1 MKRHVVFAAVSLLG
15 FSLMFASLLF
25 GLGCSP
31 ISAVAERQPD
41 EMLFERAIAA
51 AAQKHF
57 SVARLTLQTLVNTYP
72 DSDYSDKAKAVS
84 NRIAP
89 CGDGTTSPDCE
100 IAEHSWP
107 NCVKLIP

>member
-1 MKRHVVFAAVSLLG
+1 MFAALL
-15 FSLMFASLLF
+15 S

-31 ISAVAERQPD
+31 ISAVSERQPD
-41 EMLFERAIAA
+41 EMLFERGIAA

-72 DSDYSDKAKAVS
+72 DSEYTNKATAVC
-84 NRIAP
+84 NQIAA
-89 CGDGTTSPDCE
+89 CGDGISSPDCE

-107 NCVKLIP
+107 N